1 MLMIINVN
9 VFFIHFYPI
18 SGKIVFS
25 LFCTYIYIFIM
36 AALSVVIT
44 LWTNIG

>member
-1 MLMIINVN
+1 M
-9 VFFIHFYPI
+9 YPI